1 MAYTKQTWQDFP
13 NKTTPI
19 NAARLGHIEDGIF
32 NAAQVADSATTA
44 LGNKVDKVPGQG
56 LSTND
61 YSNTDKGIVDGVT
74 AALATKQPKT
84 LDSPITIGGVS
95 RTTVEAA
102 LGALE
107 DNKEDT
113 ILAAT
118 PLVKEYDEVM
128 RQDVLRLTMDDT
140 PTANSNNPV
149 KSSGIKSA
157 LSATVDLMK
166 DTTGWTGKNFNKG
179 NPNNVFVKSTART
192 QAFPFAK
199 NVTQGKK
206 YTVSFDVSAISG
218 YTGNIALGVRFIG
231 NDNAHDWNVPTSA
244 SGRVSH
250 TFTASTDATEGGANS
265 HVYMFISS
273 TESDNATITVSNIM
287 FTDADV
293 PDQTYEP
300 YHESVELSKYN
311 RSEANVLG
319 AKNLFPID
327 LNTLKAKNTTGTW
340 SDNVYSLNNATITCT
355 VENGYV
361 TEITANSENPISQ
374 NTNFILFDGSNST
387 NLVNSFKG
395 KELTLNGCP
404 KNGSN
409 TSYRMLFSTWGTVEN
424 KYDDGNGCTIDV
436 PNNVTGMRFDVI
448 LYSGYTPNNLKFRPM
463 IRLASDTDPTF
474 APYAMTNRELTESLK
489 YRNVQLTPVPNTGT
503 NYEKVVNVAEQ
514 LDALITD
521 VGVKFSGY
529 VLWTQS
535 MFLRVEA
542 MRCNATTLLY
552 TIFNVSN
559 TIYNGAVQNG
569 AVTVYKFEG
578 TQMTS

>member
-1 MAYTKQTWQDFP
+1 MAYTKQTWQDLP

-61 YSNTDKGIVDGVT
+61 YSDEDKAIVDGVT

-84 LDSPITIGGVS
+84 LDTPITIGGVS

-157 LSATVDLMK
+157 ISATVDLMK
-166 DTTGWTGKNFNKG
+166 DTTGWVGG
-179 NPNNVFVKSTART
+179 NEMPSDIVNLGTSGSGVGEKTLATDANAIAFVGEIKSNTNYVISAEGGNRFRV
-192 QAFPFAK
+192 ALA
-199 NVTQGKK
+199 
-206 YTVSFDVSAISG
+206 TVKPANGTTV
-218 YTGNIALGVRFIG
+218 NIIY
-231 NDNAHDWNVPTSA
+231 DNASVRNHSFN
-244 SGRVSH
+244 SGAYNYIYLLADYQG
-250 TFTASTDATEGGANS
+250 TGTLETIKPMLLTAEQYALNPS
-265 HVYMFISS
+265 YR
-273 TESDNATITVSNIM
+273 
-287 FTDADV
+287 
-293 PDQTYEP
+293 P
-300 YHESVELSKYN
+300 YHNSVELSKYN
-311 RSEANVLG
+311 RSEANILT

-474 APYAMTNRELTESLK
+474 APYAMTNRELTEKVYRKDRVITSADDLDTIFDIGVYRITTVPTHSPESSGYCTLEVLPASTLSFIQRIQKANIVYSRFYNTTNQVWESWNK
-489 YRNVQLTPVPNTGT
+489 YTGT
-503 NYEKVVNVAEQ
+503 VV
-514 LDALITD
+514 
-521 VGVKFSGY
+521 S
-529 VLWTQS
+529 
-535 MFLRVEA
+535 
-542 MRCNATTLLY
+542 
-552 TIFNVSN
+552 
-559 TIYNGAVQNG
+559 
-569 AVTVYKFEG
+569 
-578 TQMTS
+578 